1 MTRIIP
7 SSDPV
12 AMTSGVRATIASIE
26 AGCPGI
32 RSTADSRQSLACIQL
47 YNLIDSQSA
56 QPS

>member
-12 AMTSGVRATIASIE
+12 AMISGVRATIASIE

-32 RSTADSRQSLACIQL
+32 RSTAGSCQFLVLS
-47 YNLIDSQSA
+47 
-56 QPS
+56 